1 MTDENREQFVQ
12 LAIDAGIP
20 TSEAS
25 LNTHLKTIT
34 GKAGLTIN
42 NDSNVSPFW
51 RFVQAAIS
59 EPVLWLVNFMID
71 HVLAQAFVKTAKGSI
86 LEWHAWAVGLEKKGK
101 VYAEGQLLFS
111 RIDTSVA
118 LTIDAGTVINSTLIN
133 GKTYSVKTTEE
144 ALLNPGEDSAIVPVK
159 ALAAG
164 EGQNLGAGYYVLLAV
179 PLAGVTVTNLE
190 DWLIVPGAE
199 IESDDELRLRTR
211 NQYTAINQW
220 HTDAG
225 YTAIIAG
232 FAGLNTENIFFEH
245 DAPRGPGTANAYVM
259 LDIGN
264 PSEEFINSIQYEIT
278 DKGNHGHGDD
288 LMVKAMPETDYDV
301 ECSLWFVANTSDAEK
316 TTLVSS
322 VGNFIRAAFRENID
336 YAPTLVYPWSLF
348 GFSQLS
354 REIQEQFPQI
364 SNIYF
369 NLAQITSEMELPRLG
384 SLIVAEAES

>member
-1 MTDENREQFVQ
+1 MTDKDREQFEQ

-20 TSEAS
+20 TSESS
-25 LNTHLKTIT
+25 LNVHLKKIT
-34 GKAGLTIN
+34 DESNLIIN
-42 NDSNVSPFW
+42 NDSDVSPFW

-59 EPVLWLVNFMID
+59 KPVLWLVNFMID
-71 HVLAQAFVKTAKGSI
+71 HVLAQAFVKTATGPF
-86 LEWHAWAVGLEKKGK
+86 LVWHAWAVGLEKKSA
-101 VYAEGQLLFS
+101 VYAKGNLQFS
-111 RIDTSVA
+111 RTDTSVA
-118 LTIDAGTVINSTLIN
+118 LTIEAGTVIHSTLIN
-133 GKTYSVKTTEE
+133 GKTYSVETTEE
-144 ALLNPGEDSAIVPVK
+144 VLLSPGEKVVLVPVK
-159 ALAAG
+159 ALETG
-164 EGQNLGAGYYVLLAV
+164 EGYNLGAGYYVRLAV

-190 DWLIVPGAE
+190 DWLTIPGAD

-220 HTDAG
+220 HTDAS

-232 FAGLNTENIFFEH
+232 FSGLNTENIFFEH
-245 DAPRGPGTANAYVM
+245 NAPRGPGTANAYVM

-264 PSEEFINSIQYEIT
+264 PSEEFIASIQYEIT

-288 LMVKAMPETDYDV
+288 LMVKAMPETDYSI
-301 ECSLWFVANTSDAEK
+301 ECSLWFVANTSEAEK
-316 TTLVSS
+316 KGLIKS

-336 YAPTLVYPWSLF
+336 YSPTLVYPWSLF

-369 NLAQITSEMELPRLG
+369 NHAQITSTMDLPRLG
-384 SLIVAEAES
+384 NLTVAEAES